1 MTEHQ
6 NQKLI
11 ISDKGNDLS
20 GDIII
25 APEVLEVII
34 GIAASK
40 IDGVYAMQGSLA
52 TNVNEWLGR
61 VSHDKGV
68 SLSILDDGGLR
79 VDLYCYVRYG
89 VSVPKLAMQMQ
100 QAVKQQVLYMTDLEL
115 AEVNIHIVGMIP
127 DAETELP
134 TGDASTTNKEEEN

>member
-6 NQKLI
+6 NQSLI
-11 ISDKGNDLS
+11 ISQQRDDLA

-25 APEVLEVII
+25 APEVMEVII

-40 IDGVYAMQGSLA
+40 IDGVYAMQGTLA
-52 TNVNEWLGR
+52 SNVNEWLGR

-68 SLSILDDGGLR
+68 SLSVLEDGRLR

-89 VSVPKLAMQMQ
+89 VSVPKLAIQMQ
-100 QAVKQQVLYMTDLEL
+100 QAVKQQVLYMTDMEL
-115 AEVNIHIVGMIP
+115 NEVNIHIVGMVP
-127 DAETELP
+127 DEESELP
-134 TGDASTTNKEEEN
+134 TGDASTIIKEED

>member
-1 MTEHQ
+1 MTEHSNQ
-6 NQKLI
+6 NLV
-11 ISDKGNDLS
+11 ISEHRDDLS

-25 APEVLEVII
+25 APEVMEVII

-40 IDGVYAMQGSLA
+40 IEGVYAMRGSLA

-68 SLSILDDGGLR
+68 SLSMLEDGGLR

-89 VSVPKLAMQMQ
+89 VSVPKLAVQMQ
-100 QAVKQQVLYMTDLEL
+100 KAVKQQVLYMTDLEL
-115 AEVNIHIVGMIP
+115 SEVNIHVVGMVP
-127 DAETELP
+127 DEESELP
-134 TGDASTTNKEEEN
+134 TGDVSTTNKEEEN

>member
-6 NQKLI
+6 NQSLI
-11 ISDKGNDLS
+11 ISEHREDLS

-25 APEVLEVII
+25 APEVMEVII

-52 TNVNEWLGR
+52 SNVNEWLGR

-68 SLSILDDGGLR
+68 SLSVQEDGTLR

-89 VSVPKLAMQMQ
+89 HSVPKLAIQMQ
-100 QAVKQQVLYMTDLEL
+100 QAVKQQVLYMTDMEL
-115 AEVNIHIVGMIP
+115 DEVNIHIVGMIP
-127 DAETELP
+127 DEESELP
-134 TGDASTTNKEEEN
+134 TGDASTILKEED